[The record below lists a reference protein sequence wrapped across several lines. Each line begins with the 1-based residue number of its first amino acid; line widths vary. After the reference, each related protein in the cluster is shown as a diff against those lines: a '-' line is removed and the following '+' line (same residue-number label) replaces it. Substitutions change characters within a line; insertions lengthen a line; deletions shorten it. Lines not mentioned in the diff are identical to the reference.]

1 MLLMTGVL
9 SASPDGASIEG
20 YFLLLVMMGL
30 LDSFTTTF
38 ALEFMTIVLLAGWLG
53 LIVFLA
59 TSMDLVIMV
68 LSVAFIKGF
77 FSGSFTFC

>member
-1 MLLMTGVL
+1 
-9 SASPDGASIEG
+9 
-20 YFLLLVMMGL
+20 
-30 LDSFTTTF
+30 
-38 ALEFMTIVLLAGWLG
+38 MTIVLLAGWLG